1 MTGPHNTSK
10 PTKQHKQLKKKY
22 KNNWLPPKTNSLKP
36 KKRKQTVEHTNNG
49 TLQKWHLCKNGTFAK
64 MAPLKMNGP
73 EKTENKQLK
82 IR

>member
-36 KKRKQTVEHTNNG
+36 KNGNKQLNIQTMAP
-49 TLQKWHLCKNGTFAK
+49 CKNGTFAK
-64 MAPLKMNGP
+64 MAPLQKWH
-73 EKTENKQLK
+73 L
-82 IR
+82 